1 MSEETVVGWDGTAPA
16 HQALEWALARAE
28 SRGENVLIAR
38 VVEESTM
45 GPPGRRREA
54 AIEAAEYS
62 LDQAR
67 LLAQAKHPRLAVTG
81 RLLLG
86 DSVDELR
93 SLTDE
98 DTLLAVGTS
107 ASDDVASVDAWWV
120 GARLAATS
128 FGPVALVPDGSGARD
143 DSRSGIVAGI
153 DGSGASLVAAGFA
166 AAEAVRGGEEL
177 IALHAW
183 QVPPAWEEAHLEEET
198 LHALEE
204 IHRGI
209 LDTATER
216 IRHEFPTVRMT
227 KVLVQRPAMAALREA
242 SRTCRLLVVGNHG
255 LKSAP
260 RLTLGP
266 VSHSLVR
273 AIDVPT
279 VVVRERPESH
289 HTSGGNRS

>member
-1 MSEETVVGWDGTAPA
+1 AGDPTPHPGGCGSARSPVATGGVGLSTLHNAAQRRHRCLHPEAGFSGVDRGDDMSEETVVGWDGTAPA

-38 VVEESTM
+38 VGEESTM

-107 ASDDVASVDAWWV
+107 ASDQVASVDAWSV

-143 DSRSGIVAGI
+143 DSRSGIVAG
-153 DGSGASLVAAGFA
+153 
-166 AAEAVRGGEEL
+166 
-177 IALHAW
+177 
-183 QVPPAWEEAHLEEET
+183 
-198 LHALEE
+198 
-204 IHRGI
+204 
-209 LDTATER
+209 
-216 IRHEFPTVRMT
+216 
-227 KVLVQRPAMAALREA
+227 
-242 SRTCRLLVVGNHG
+242 
-255 LKSAP
+255 
-260 RLTLGP
+260 
-266 VSHSLVR
+266 
-273 AIDVPT
+273 
-279 VVVRERPESH
+279 
-289 HTSGGNRS
+289 